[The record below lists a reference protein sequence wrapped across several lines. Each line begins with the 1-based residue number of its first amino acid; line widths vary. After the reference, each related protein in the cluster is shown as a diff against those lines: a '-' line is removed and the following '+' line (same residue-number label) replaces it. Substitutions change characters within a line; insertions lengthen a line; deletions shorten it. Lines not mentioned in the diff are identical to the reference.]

1 MQRDRDVLADA
12 LRGYALMAILW
23 NHFAKTA
30 IDAGFA
36 GAQSLTLTQLGLS
49 SAAELFVFL
58 SGYVYAIAYGRAW
71 DRHGAWAAIR
81 KTARRIGDLLAA
93 NALLLVL
100 CSLVVVVLF
109 SGLREPGPE
118 VSVFLNFANNLWPP
132 LENVPWQFL
141 LMVRGD
147 SYVGILH
154 LYGTLLL
161 VAPLLLWA
169 LRRDLWLASAIAVAP
184 WLAVQFGYLDQS
196 LTGQAPYEFNR
207 AAWLLLFFIGM
218 LSGQKRLL
226 RLAPGAR
233 VMWLLAAFLV
243 ATTIWK
249 FGSPTGAR
257 IVLGSE
263 ANAIFPDPP
272 MRDKNDMGLLRL
284 VHALALI
291 AFIAGLWH
299 RLPALA
305 QGWIDRVLGWF
316 GRRSLTVYAASC
328 VAIYLMAAV
337 PTVFWPGSRTAYLA
351 AYFAGPG
358 LVALMTWAWMTAFG
372 TAKARPQPV
381 PVR

>member
-1 MQRDRDVLADA
+1 MQRDRDVLADT
-12 LRGYALMAILW
+12 LRGYALLAILW

-36 GAQSLTLTQLGLS
+36 GAKSLTLTQLGLS

-71 DRHGAWAAIR
+71 DRNGGWAAVR
-81 KTARRIGDLLAA
+81 KTIRRIGDLLAT

-100 CSLVVVVLF
+100 CSLVVVLLF
-109 SGLREPGPE
+109 SRLPQPGPE
-118 VSVFLNFANNLWPP
+118 VSVFLNFAHHLWPP
-132 LENVPWQFL
+132 PWQFL

-169 LRRDLWLASAIAVAP
+169 LRHNTLLAAAIAVAP
-184 WLAVQFGYLDQS
+184 WIAVQFGYLDQE

-218 LSGQKRLL
+218 FSGRERLL
-226 RLAPGAR
+226 RYAPSPRA
-233 VMWLLAAFLV
+233 MWLLGAFLL

-257 IVLGSE
+257 LVFGGADHAVLP
-263 ANAIFPDPP
+263 ALPW
-272 MRDKNDMGLLRL
+272 RDKNDMGLLRL
-284 VHALALI
+284 AHALALI
-291 AFIAGLWH
+291 AFLAGLWH
-299 RLPALA
+299 RMPAPA
-305 QGWIDRVLGWF
+305 QSRINAVLGWF
-316 GRRSLTVYAASC
+316 GSRSLTVYAASC
-328 VAIYLMAAV
+328 VAIYLLAAM
-337 PTVFWPGSRTAYLA
+337 PTVLWPGSRSAYLA
-351 AYFAGPG
+351 AYAVAPF
-358 LVALMTWAWMTAFG
+358 LVALMTWAWITLFG
-372 TAKARPQPV
+372 TARARQRVAV
-381 PVR
+381 PAVR